1 MKVRVIKRTENHL
14 ELEVE
19 GEDHTL
25 CGLLKKSLLEDKN
38 VVFAGYKIEHPLL
51 SNPKIYITTNQTISP
66 EEALKNA
73 VERLKNTFTEFSE
86 SFSKALDAFKSSTGG

>member
-1 MKVRVIKRTENHL
+1 MKLRVIKRTENHL

-25 CGLLKKSLLEDKN
+25 CGLLKKSLLEDEN

-51 SNPKIYITTNQTISP
+51 SSPRVYITTNQTTSP
-66 EEALKNA
+66 EEALRKA
-73 VERLKNTFTEFSE
+73 VERLKNVFTEFSE
-86 SFSKALDAFKSSTGG
+86 SFSKALNDFKSSTGG